1 MACGIARLL
10 DGIEFLRLTGIRGVT
25 AGALAAVAVP
35 PYFVHSGPPPAGHV
49 LARILLNLLT
59 CAALLVFVAGLRHL
73 IRGAGPAFDGPAG
86 PRAAARP
93 A

>member
-35 PYFVHSGPPPAGHV
+35 LYFVHSGPPPA
-49 LARILLNLLT
+49 AR
-59 CAALLVFVAGLRHL
+59 RP
-73 IRGAGPAFDGPAG
+73 PATSWPVSSSTS
-86 PRAAARP
+86 
-93 A
+93 